1 MQNVIC
7 HFKIQ
12 NNILVEKLFNAPV
25 YLELT
30 QKFTIGTGTYL
41 NTQRGNEHT
50 IASTWFACV
59 NKAGQKAIYY

>member
-7 HFKIQ
+7 NFKIQ

-50 IASTWFACV
+50 IAST
-59 NKAGQKAIYY
+59 